1 MKYMLVHVSLIQNET
16 ILKSLLVNHCCSNIV
31 FQTVFKAQRRNSELP
46 NASPQVW
53 DNCPL
58 KPKRPTTRQTRHEDV
73 TRQTRCSCFKLSKKN
88 GRDKR
93 FQKSIDEDSEK
104 MKIRTRGTWKIMETC
119 LNPCFSN
126 LFFDSNHVS
135 TCICIFHIAVSG
147 FILCKKKNLY
157 IGKLI
162 HDRKCMCILEY

>member
-1 MKYMLVHVSLIQNET
+1 MKPYW
-16 ILKSLLVNHCCSNIV
+16 NHCWSTIV
-31 FQTVFKAQRRNSELP
+31 AQTLFFKQCLKRSEEIYFRNSTLSWTVLSSQTLP
-46 NASPQVW
+46 RRSGTTALSSLSAPRQDRQDMKMW
-53 DNCPL
+53 RDTGF
-58 KPKRPTTRQTRHEDV
+58 KP
-73 TRQTRCSCFKLSKKN
+73 SKKN

-93 FQKSIDEDSEK
+93 FQKSIDENSEK